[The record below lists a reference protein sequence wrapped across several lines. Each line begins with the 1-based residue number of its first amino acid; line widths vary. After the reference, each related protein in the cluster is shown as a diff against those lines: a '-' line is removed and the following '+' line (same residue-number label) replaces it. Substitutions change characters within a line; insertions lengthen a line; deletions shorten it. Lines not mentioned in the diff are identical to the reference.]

1 MSVSA
6 VNILEGCTLCGVCEQ
21 ICPEIFE
28 LAESTALVKAG
39 VDFKQHEKAIREAV
53 DACPVSVIEVID

>member
-21 ICPEIFE
+21 ICPEVFE
-28 LAESTALVKAG
+28 LAETTTLVKAG
-39 VDFKQHEKAIREAV
+39 VDLNQYEKTIREAA
-53 DACPVSVIEVID
+53 DACPVSVIEVIG